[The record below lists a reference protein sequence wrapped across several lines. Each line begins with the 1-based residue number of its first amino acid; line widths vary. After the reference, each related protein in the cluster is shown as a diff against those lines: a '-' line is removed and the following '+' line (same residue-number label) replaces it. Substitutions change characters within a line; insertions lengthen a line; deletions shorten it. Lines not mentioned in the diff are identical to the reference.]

1 MRKTLC
7 ALHSVSLWNCN
18 NYPALFFQVSVV
30 LIVGVCSFKQ
40 MQVCRTHDTCSKS
53 AIRRAPKTT
62 IHVLQVLASCGLRY
76 QAFHTRPQSAAV
88 QSQQTPKSGEHVVGI
103 GPFLFTFSQ
112 QRSERDLRIGCIHFW
127 PIRALLLFI
136 TASTAAHPQL
146 RLYTTTQ
153 CFGCNRRKIPVT

>member
-88 QSQQTPKSGEHVVGI
+88 QSQASMLWALARFYLLSPSSV
-103 GPFLFTFSQ
+103 
-112 QRSERDLRIGCIHFW
+112 LRETCG
-127 PIRALLLFI
+127 
-136 TASTAAHPQL
+136 
-146 RLYTTTQ
+146 
-153 CFGCNRRKIPVT
+153 

>member
-1 MRKTLC
+1 MFK
-7 ALHSVSLWNCN
+7 
-18 NYPALFFQVSVV
+18 
-30 LIVGVCSFKQ
+30 VGHTPCSKN
-40 MQVCRTHDTCSKS
+40 HDTCVASFGILRP
-53 AIRRAPKTT
+53 AIPSIPYPTPIGGSPKP
-62 IHVLQVLASCGLRY
+62 S
-76 QAFHTRPQSAAV
+76 
-88 QSQQTPKSGEHVVGI
+88 EHVVGI